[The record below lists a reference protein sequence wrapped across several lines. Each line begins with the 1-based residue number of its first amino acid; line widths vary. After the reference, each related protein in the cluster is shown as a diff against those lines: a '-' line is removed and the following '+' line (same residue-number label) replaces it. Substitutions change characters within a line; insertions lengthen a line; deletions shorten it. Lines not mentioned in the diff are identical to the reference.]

1 MAKMSIQ
8 NDYLDK
14 NFDQFVEQLKE
25 WLAIPSISTL
35 PEHHSDVHQAA
46 IWVREKLATIG
57 FSKSKI
63 ITTEGHP
70 LVYAE
75 WLMDSSQ
82 PTLLIYGHYD
92 VQPDDPVEE
101 WLTPPFDPTVRLGNI
116 YARGASDDKGQT
128 FLILAAM
135 EAWTQTEGTLPVNVK
150 ILLEGEEEAGGAAI
164 ADYVQNNQ
172 ESLQADA
179 ALICDT
185 HMISQDQPSLI
196 TSLRGI
202 VYTEVSVTG
211 ARSDLHSGR
220 YGGVAPNPIHA
231 LCVLISRLK
240 GEDGVIQIP
249 ELAAAIPAP
258 TPAEKQ
264 FLQDDP
270 CKLEEALS
278 AEMGTKEAKGE
289 TGYPFLERLGLR
301 PTLEVHGIRGGFT
314 SEGAKTVIPAVAVAK
329 ISLRLPASLEPD
341 KVFEWFK
348 AAVEHNMPAGYRI
361 QVTSLNGGKGVQT
374 DPAGPFVQAAAD
386 ALEQEFGAAPVF
398 IRHGGS
404 IPVAAL
410 FDDLLNLPV
419 VLMGFGLPDDNI
431 HAPNEKFSLRQ
442 FKKGMRTVAD
452 YLGRLRRQNPR

>member
-14 NFDQFVEQLKE
+14 NFDRLVEQLSE

-35 PEHHSDVHQAA
+35 PEHHSDVHKAA
-46 IWVREKLATIG
+46 EWIREKLTTIG
-57 FSKSKI
+57 FSQAKI
-63 ITTEGHP
+63 IKTEGHP

-75 WLMDSSQ
+75 WLVDSSQ
-82 PTLLIYGHYD
+82 PTLLVYGHYD
-92 VQPDDPVEE
+92 VQPVDPVEE
-101 WLTPPFDPTVRLGNI
+101 WLTPPFDPTIRLNNI
-116 YARGASDDKGQT
+116 YARGASDDKGQA

-135 EAWTQTEGTLPVNVK
+135 EAWTQTGGTLPVNVK
-150 ILLEGEEEAGGAAI
+150 LLLEGEEEAGGASI

-185 HMISQDQPSLI
+185 HMIREDHPTLI

-202 VYTEVSVTG
+202 VYTEISVTG
-211 ARSDLHSGR
+211 ARTDLHSGR

-231 LCVLISRLK
+231 LCVLVSRLK
-240 GEDGVIQIP
+240 GEDGIIQIP

-258 TPAEKQ
+258 APAEKQ
-264 FLQDDP
+264 FLQEDP

-278 AEMGTKEAKGE
+278 AEMGTKEAQGE

-301 PTLEVHGIRGGFT
+301 PTLEIHGIRGGFT
-314 SEGAKTVIPAVAVAK
+314 SEGAKTVIPAAAVAK
-329 ISLRLPASLEPD
+329 ISLRLPASLEPAE
-341 KVFEWFK
+341 VFEWFK
-348 AAVEHNMPAGYRI
+348 AAVERNMPAGYRT
-361 QVTSLNGGKGVQT
+361 QVTNLHAGKGVQT
-374 DPAGPFVQAAAD
+374 DPAAPFVQAAAD
-386 ALEQEFGAAPVF
+386 ALEHEFGTAPVF

-410 FDDLLNLPV
+410 FDDLLKLPV
-419 VLMGFGLPDDNI
+419 VLMGFGLPGDNI

-452 YLGRLRRQNPR
+452 YLGRLRLQEAR